1 MQEREILDLS
11 HSRWPRFS
19 WAPGNLQLPET
30 TCRAS
35 LTCAKGT
42 SVTPPL
48 SSLNCSAYKG
58 GSLTSTLAI
67 LFPGRVFHSEKCSGA
82 EITAF
87 HPGGVE
93 SCTDG
98 RVEGEVIFTSHCLVC
113 TISDLTQLCLWLA
126 LSGAGPSLL
135 PLDLS
140 RTMCAHWAEARTRHH
155 KYSRRQLAIIS
166 HHAINNHVLQ
176 LLTAPLWSYLHS
188 EMFSM
193 GFHML
198 SVNSGP
204 MFRQKIWVHLQNR
217 GSVEM

>member
-1 MQEREILDLS
+1 MVNDTIHTQWYLLCVHPWTALLTREAHRPQPYQYCSLER
-11 HSRWPRFS
+11 
-19 WAPGNLQLPET
+19 
-30 TCRAS
+30 
-35 LTCAKGT
+35 
-42 SVTPPL
+42 
-48 SSLNCSAYKG
+48 SS
-58 GSLTSTLAI
+58 
-67 LFPGRVFHSEKCSGA
+67 SEKCLGA
-82 EITAF
+82 EISGF

-113 TISDLTQLCLWLA
+113 TISDLTQPCLWLA
-126 LSGAGPSLL
+126 LTGAQPSLL

-140 RTMCAHWAEARTRHH
+140 RTMCTHWAEARTRHH

-176 LLTAPLWSYLHS
+176 LLTVPLWSYLGS

-204 MFRQKIWVHLQNR
+204 MFRQKIWIHLQNR
-217 GSVEM
+217 GLVTN